1 MEARSCNHRCS
12 GRASIT
18 HCYWVFAAVVIQHAM
33 RMCHI
38 VICGLPH
45 STIFFQIISLS
56 TKCIF
61 WFPLQILSE
70 IFFILRRIEWDM
82 IKMSSGFHVQC
93 PLQLSDFNE
102 TWIFSTYFRKKTLK
116 YKISWK
122 SVERE
127 PSSMRTDRRTDMTKL
142 PQLVS
147 ILSQINLVYDPHHI
161 SLRYTLVF
169 CSHVFQ
175 VFSFPQVF
183 PPKPCMH
190 LSSAP
195 YMLHAPRISFFLI
208 WSPR

>member
-33 RMCHI
+33 LMCHI

-82 IKMSSGFHVQC
+82 ITMSSGFHVQC

-102 TWIFSTYFRKKTLK
+102 TWIFSTYFRKKHSNIK
-116 YKISWK
+116 FH
-122 SVERE
+122 EN
-127 PSSMRTDRRTDMTKL
+127 PSSESRVQCGQTDGQTWRSYRNL
-142 PQLVS
+142 SPSWARL
-147 ILSQINLVYDPHHI
+147 ILSTTPI
-161 SLRYTLVF
+161 T
-169 CSHVFQ
+169 
-175 VFSFPQVF
+175 
-183 PPKPCMH
+183 
-190 LSSAP
+190 
-195 YMLHAPRISFFLI
+195 FL
-208 WSPR
+208 